1 MSTSKF
7 TQFIEDQKAQKGNAN
22 NSHFNLEA
30 EVNSG
35 RKNKKSNLESI
46 SKSENKTIAMKKH
59 NYSAGPCILPQEVF
73 EKSAQAILNFN
84 DSGLS
89 LLEISHR
96 SKDFVAV
103 MEEARALVLEL
114 LGLEGKGYQA
124 LFLAGGASLEFLMV
138 PYNLMKENGK
148 AAYLD
153 TGVWASGAIKE
164 AKHFGETVVV
174 ASSKEENYN
183 HIPKNYVVPEDAD
196 YFHCTSNNTIFGT
209 QMKEFP
215 NLTIPMVCDMSSDI
229 FSRQMDFSKFDL
241 IYAGA
246 QKNMGPAGTTLIV
259 VKEEILGKTGR
270 PIPSMLDYEKHIK
283 AESMYNTPP
292 VFPIYASL
300 LTLQWLK
307 NLGGIAA
314 IEKINNAK
322 AALLYAEIDRNPLFK
337 GTANAEDRSNMNA
350 CFVLENEAHTETF
363 DALWKAAGIS
373 GLPGHRLAGGYRA
386 SMYNAL
392 PLESVQVLVDV
403 MKDLEH
409 KI

>member
-1 MSTSKF
+1 
-7 TQFIEDQKAQKGNAN
+7 
-22 NSHFNLEA
+22 
-30 EVNSG
+30 
-35 RKNKKSNLESI
+35 
-46 SKSENKTIAMKKH
+46 MKKH

-89 LLEISHR
+89 LLEMSHR

-103 MEEARALVLEL
+103 MEEARAIVLEL

-124 LFLAGGASLEFLMV
+124 LFLSGGASLEFIMA
-138 PYNLMKENGK
+138 PYNLMKEGGK

-153 TGVWASGAIKE
+153 TGTWAAAAIKE
-164 AKHFGETVVV
+164 AKLFGETIVL
-174 ASSKEENYN
+174 ASSAAENYN
-183 HIPKNYVVPEDAD
+183 HIPKGYAIPTDAD

-215 NLTIPMVCDMSSDI
+215 ATSVPVVCDMSSDI
-229 FSRQMDFSKFDL
+229 FSRVLDFSKFDL

-270 PIPSMLDYEKHIK
+270 NIPSMLDYTKHIK

-292 VFPIYASL
+292 VFPVYASL

-314 IEKINNAK
+314 IEKINNSK
-322 AALLYAEIDRNPLFK
+322 AELLYTEIDRNSLFR
-337 GTANAEDRSNMNA
+337 GAAAVEDRSNMNA
-350 CFVLENEAHTETF
+350 TFLLHDESHAATF
-363 DALWKAAGIS
+363 DAMWKAAGIS
-373 GLPGHRLAGGYRA
+373 GLPGHRSVGGYRA

-403 MKDLEH
+403 MQELERNV
-409 KI
+409 